1 MKSLFLIII
10 TLAICCNTL
19 FSLTFKHHYP
29 MDRLN
34 DFEFFQDGVLLN
46 TSGMEGIEYYT
57 INDSLDIELQY
68 TISIPPLHYLQKF
81 CLNDSILYGLNGICG
96 RDRYLEFYVFEL
108 SLNGFTELS
117 SIDIMNFSGATSYFS
132 PMIFHDNR
140 VIFQRRYSDEYLR
153 INVEDSLNPFLENV
167 LDVGMQGT
175 SDMCNDID
183 TYQDS
188 LLISSRAIGTA
199 FNGNFRLIKN
209 TPDSFTSLF
218 VGGLNRPSYTGGL
231 ATIDS
236 TLFLAHLYGLI
247 VYDISDFNNIQET
260 FFYPTEWGRDI
271 IAIGD
276 YIIIGADDG
285 WYVFRFYNQY
295 AIQFVEHLENDNRIL
310 DLKLRPERDE
320 LWCSVDGGDLGGLV
334 VFDVS
339 EYLNPQNDPILIN
352 VPGDQPTIQAAIDVS
367 ADGDTILVQSGMYVE
382 NINYNG
388 KKIVIGS
395 LYLTTQDTSYVSQTI
410 INGNQ
415 NESVVTFTLGENS
428 EAILTGFT
436 LTEGYAMNGGGINCC
451 NSSPRLTN
459 LIITNNTAGIGLYD
473 GGGGIHLSNSNAV
486 IENVVIKSNESF
498 HSGGGIYCRDN
509 SNTIFSNV
517 KISNN
522 TAYNEG
528 GGMLCRESNPN
539 FTNSI
544 ISNNTC
550 SDGGGI
556 SCFLNVGLTMVNTL
570 LSNNQANRGAALYL
584 RDNCNVLLINTT
596 LSENTAYDF
605 GGGMYCK
612 KNSNPILINSI
623 FWNDSPEEIYLAEN
637 NEPSSITITYSDIQA
652 GETGIIFN
660 NGSVNW
666 LEGNIDD
673 DPLFGWHY
681 YLPEN
686 SPCVDTGTPF
696 FEWQGNILLDLTP
709 EDFYG
714 IAPDMGAY
722 EYGFLIAEDFTEI
735 PLQDCIL
742 SQNYPN
748 PFNPTTTI
756 EFSIKNNSKVE
767 LAIFNIKGQ
776 KIKTLSHNEFT
787 KGSHSIIWNGDDEL
801 GNSVSSGI
809 YYYKLNVNG
818 KTEVVKKCLLLK

>member
-1 MKSLFLIII
+1 MKRNFLLVL
-10 TLAICCNTL
+10 TLVIYCNTL

-34 DFEFFQDGVLLN
+34 DFEFFQDGVLIN
-46 TSGMEGIEYYT
+46 TSGMEGIDYYT
-57 INDSLDIELQY
+57 IDDSLDLELQY
-68 TISIPPLHYLQKF
+68 TISILPQHYLQKF

-96 RDRYLEFYVFEL
+96 RDRYLEFHTFEL
-108 SLNGFTELS
+108 SSNGYSELS
-117 SIDIMNFSGATSYFS
+117 NINLQSYSGATSYFS

-140 VIFQRRYSDEYLR
+140 VIFQRRYSNKYLR
-153 INVEDSLNPFLENV
+153 INVEDSYNPYLEDI
-167 LDVGMQGT
+167 LQISIQDT
-175 SDMCNDID
+175 SDMCNSIKP
-183 TYQDS
+183 YQDS
-188 LLISSRAIGTA
+188 LLISSRSRGTA

-218 VGGLNRPSYTGGL
+218 MGGLNRPSYTGGL
-231 ATIDS
+231 TTIDS

-260 FFYPTEWGRDI
+260 FFFPTEWGRDI

-276 YIIIGADDG
+276 YIVIGADDG

-310 DLKLRPERDE
+310 DLKLRPEKDE

-352 VPGDQPTIQAAIDVS
+352 VPGDQPTIQAAIDIA
-367 ADGDTILVQSGMYVE
+367 ADGDTILVQPDTYYE
-382 NINYNG
+382 NIDYCG
-388 KKIVIGS
+388 KRIVIGS
-395 LYLTTQDTSYVSQTI
+395 LYLTTQDTTYVSQTI

-415 NESVVTFTLGENS
+415 DESVVSFSLGENS

-436 LTEGYAMNGGGINCC
+436 LTEGFAMNGGGINCC
-451 NSSPRLTN
+451 NSNPTLIN

-486 IENVVIKSNESF
+486 LENVVIKNNESF

-509 SNTIFSNV
+509 SNPIFSNV
-517 KISNN
+517 TISNN

-539 FTNSI
+539 FTNSV

-556 SCFLNVGLTMVNTL
+556 SCFLNVELTMENTQF
-570 LSNNQANRGAALYL
+570 SNNLANRGAALYL
-584 RDNCNVLLINTT
+584 RDNCNALMINTT

-637 NEPSSITITYSDIQA
+637 NEPSSIAITYCDIQA
-652 GETGIIFN
+652 GETGIILN

-686 SPCVDTGTPF
+686 SPCVDTGIPF

-709 EDFYG
+709 DEYYG
-714 IAPDMGAY
+714 IAPDIGAY
-722 EYGFLIAEDFTEI
+722 EYGFVKADELTEI

-742 SQNYPN
+742 LQNYPN
-748 PFNPTTTI
+748 PFNPNTTI
-756 EFSIKNNSKVE
+756 KFSLPEESVVTLSIYNV
-767 LAIFNIKGQ
+767 KGQ
-776 KIKTLSHNEFT
+776 RVKQLVSEEMAAGQHTVV
-787 KGSHSIIWNGDDEL
+787 WNGTDKSNKSVASGLYFYKLTSDDET
-801 GNSVSSGI
+801 VMR
-809 YYYKLNVNG
+809 KM
-818 KTEVVKKCLLLK
+818 LLLK